1 MGYAFVALFIG
12 ITIHSYYYYIHLP
25 KLHFKKASQQQYD
38 AIIVPGLP
46 YDEGEWSLFLKW
58 RIHWSTFL
66 YHQGITKNI
75 IYSGSVVHTPFI
87 EANVMQAFGEKLG
100 VPKSALYAETKAEH
114 SSENL
119 YYSILLA
126 REKGF
131 NKLALA
137 TDPFQSDMI
146 DNFITEYNL
155 NVDLIPI
162 VYSIADTIN
171 MHEPVI
177 DYAALKV
184 ANFVPLEDRENFGE
198 RINGTRG
205 HHVDWN
211 SLSN

>member
-1 MGYAFVALFIG
+1 MGYAFVVLFIG
-12 ITIHSYYYYIHLP
+12 IALHSYYNYVHLP
-25 KLHFKKASQQQYD
+25 KIHFQKASQQQYD

-87 EANVMQAFGEKLG
+87 EANVMKAFGTKLG
-100 VPKSALYAETKAEH
+100 VPEAAMYTETKAEH

-126 REKGF
+126 RDRGF
-131 NKLALA
+131 KKLALA

-146 DNFITEYNL
+146 DDFIERYQL

-162 VYSIADTIN
+162 VYGIGDTIN
-171 MHEPVI
+171 MYEPAI
-177 DYAALKV
+177 DYPSLKV
-184 ANFVPLEDRENFGE
+184 ADFIPLEERENFSE

-205 HHVDWN
+205 HNVDWN
-211 SLSN
+211 SLAN